1 MIGGSKASVSIMAPK
16 LTAIEAPKIIEGRE
30 ARQRKL
36 PRPHWHKNGIF
47 SLSQVKR
54 VTAAHAPNAPPA
66 MNSVPKPINSAGEG
80 ESCMF
85 FNSIAKP
92 IGHERDRASEEG
104 VVKKVAAECDD
115 GVAFPVKIEKTKLRA
130 SVAFP

>member
-54 VTAAHAPNAPPA
+54 VTAAHVPKAPAA
-66 MNSVPKPINSAGEG
+66 MNSVPRPINLAGEG
-80 ESCMF
+80 ESSMF
-85 FNSIAKP
+85 FIQRRRRVVMRG
-92 IGHERDRASEEG
+92 IRANEEG
-104 VVKKVAAECDD
+104 
-115 GVAFPVKIEKTKLRA
+115 
-130 SVAFP
+130 

>member
-47 SLSQVKR
+47 SLSQVNR
-54 VTAAHAPNAPPA
+54 VTAAHAIKAPPA
-66 MNSVPKPINSAGEG
+66 MNSVPKPINSAGEV

-92 IGHERDRASEEG
+92 SGHERDRASEEDG
-104 VVKKVAAECDD
+104 IKKVAAECDD
-115 GVAFPVKIEKTKLRA
+115 GVASPVKIEKTELLA
-130 SVAFP
+130 SVAFS